1 MTAGSV
7 SHFEKIAGLD
17 IQGRRQPLQ
26 EVEFDTAGPVVLQV
40 GDGRHSDPHGMGQRF
55 LRQAALDTEVPDAE
69 EEGAHGANYT
79 KGADIDHTPRRKYRR
94 EG

>member
-1 MTAGSV
+1 MPAWR
-7 SHFEKIAGLD
+7 IAHLEHITGLD
-17 IQGRRQPLQ
+17 AQGRCQTLQ
-26 EVEFDTAGPVVLQV
+26 QVELDTPGPVVLQV

-55 LRQAALDTEVPDAE
+55 LCQAALDTKVPNTE
-69 EEGAHGANYT
+69 EEGAHAAKYT